1 MWSQFSFVD
10 SALEDIT
17 MEDIP
22 LLLEQYKRLAAIVSA
37 ADGSGSAAAS
47 SLPNREAPV
56 SPRGA
61 PTPIAPS
68 PNSKPTTSRI
78 VLVRLAGSQSTF
90 QLMRLPDG
98 TTYDGLC
105 TLVQRK
111 FSNTSP
117 VTITQP
123 PYLTIRDNEDVDL
136 IVDRAE
142 LEVTF
147 TA

>member
-1 MWSQFSFVD
+1 
-10 SALEDIT
+10 
-17 MEDIP
+17 
-22 LLLEQYKRLAAIVSA
+22 
-37 ADGSGSAAAS
+37 
-47 SLPNREAPV
+47 
-56 SPRGA
+56 
-61 PTPIAPS
+61 
-68 PNSKPTTSRI
+68 

-111 FSNTSP
+111 FSNSSP